1 MYLTTESRIGRRW
14 APPQPLPVGRTSVSA
29 PLHVVL
35 AAGVRRAYW
44 RAEDY
49 FGDFFYA
56 LAAAFETWALSSQCS
71 LSSRKDRDGGVRCRL
86 DHAFGSAHGRRQF
99 SDRLLWITDAS
110 CLPKSVRC
118 QSSARSHSKV
128 VTFPIVLL
136 SQWTGMKTFRTRGV
150 LRLTERLV
158 IKSYAV
164 VCTPRRALG

>member
-1 MYLTTESRIGRRW
+1 VTAES
-14 APPQPLPVGRTSVSA
+14 L
-29 PLHVVL
+29 
-35 AAGVRRAYW
+35 
-44 RAEDY
+44 
-49 FGDFFYA
+49 
-56 LAAAFETWALSSQCS
+56 
-71 LSSRKDRDGGVRCRL
+71 RL
-86 DHAFGSAHGRRQF
+86 DHVFGSAHGRRQF

>member
-1 MYLTTESRIGRRW
+1 MGSASSTS
-14 APPQPLPVGRTSVSA
+14 GRTDFGISA
-29 PLHVVL
+29 PACRFGRWGPAGLL
-35 AAGVRRAYW
+35 ARTGL
-44 RAEDY
+44 

-56 LAAAFETWALSSQCS
+56 LAAAFEAWALSSQCS

-118 QSSARSHSKV
+118 QSSARSYSKV

-136 SQWTGMKTFRTRGV
+136 SHWTGMKTFRTRGV

-158 IKSYAV
+158 IKNYAV
-164 VCTPRRALG
+164 FCTPRRALG